1 MFFTEKICRTGFCSL
16 FQLKGEPVA
25 PEHRAQLSLG
35 VELQIPVGYVEDPL
49 QRLMVSKRLASART
63 EDKLEQLQAELRDR
77 YGALPSE
84 VDQLF
89 AYASL
94 RLVAE
99 ALGVLSIERKGD
111 GVLMRLSEDAPI
123 AMDRLLAQ
131 VSAQRGWTLT
141 PPDGLAVATSTAS
154 LSGLMAAV
162 REVLEALR

>member
-1 MFFTEKICRTGFCSL
+1 
-16 FQLKGEPVA
+16 
-25 PEHRAQLSLG
+25 
-35 VELQIPVGYVEDPL
+35 
-49 QRLMVSKRLASART
+49 MVSKRLASART